1 MFIFTIWQVSSDNDS
16 NPANFERKLMR
27 NITSGFQDVSDA
39 MHFDSMEPNVLD
51 AEKEKES
58 IDEKPPSPA
67 STDLKSAPL
76 SADEKVKKN
85 TSGKARHTRFRVWY
99 LLAVADIIISSIWIG
114 KSPSTFYKFWIVN
127 ICGMLFQRV
136 LVFYRRRMLLF
147 LLSLCYFCSAGA
159 ILHLCYGL
167 SSIKLAKLTF
177 AIGMGPMLGTSV
189 LVGNALIL
197 HSWNHISLIYIHW
210 GLGLL
215 AFTLRW
221 YPPQAL
227 AFSAAASPV
236 EWDAISF
243 QDFVLNPTY
252 FYIAWVVFYFTFQ
265 FVVFR
270 GLIAK
275 YGYESQYS
283 KTISGGMGLISK
295 VTNLAPPRWRAVS
308 FAIACYLF
316 FIGPI
321 FYTLLLWKSFYGS
334 VFWLSWTLTLIA
346 WRGSKRQ
353 VVLHEKSN

>member
-1 MFIFTIWQVSSDNDS
+1 MTRNVT
-16 NPANFERKLMR
+16 ER
-27 NITSGFQDVSDA
+27 FQDVSYA
-39 MHFDSMEPNVLD
+39 MHFNSMEPNVLD
-51 AEKEKES
+51 AEKE
-58 IDEKPPSPA
+58 IDSVEEKPPSPA
-67 STDLKSAPL
+67 STGLKSASL
-76 SADEKVKKN
+76 SADDKVKK
-85 TSGKARHTRFRVWY
+85 TTPGIARHTRFRVWY

-127 ICGMLFQRV
+127 VCGMLFQRV

-147 LLSLCYFCSAGA
+147 LLSLCYFCSVGA
-159 ILHLCYGL
+159 ILHLVYGL

-177 AIGMGPMLGTSV
+177 AIGMGPMSGTSV
-189 LVGNALIL
+189 LVGNALVL

-227 AFSAAASPV
+227 AAAAAQSPA
-236 EWDAISF
+236 EWDAVSF

-252 FYIAWVVFYFTFQ
+252 FYIGWVAFYFFLQ

-270 GLIAK
+270 RVIARN
-275 YGYESQYS
+275 GYESQYS

-295 VTNLAPPRWRAVS
+295 VTNLAPPRWRVVS
-308 FAIACYLF
+308 FVIAYYLF
-316 FIGPI
+316 FIGPVL
-321 FYTLLLWKSFYGS
+321 YALLFWKSFYGS

-346 WRGSKRQ
+346 WRGSKHQ
-353 VVLHEKSN
+353 VVLKEKLN